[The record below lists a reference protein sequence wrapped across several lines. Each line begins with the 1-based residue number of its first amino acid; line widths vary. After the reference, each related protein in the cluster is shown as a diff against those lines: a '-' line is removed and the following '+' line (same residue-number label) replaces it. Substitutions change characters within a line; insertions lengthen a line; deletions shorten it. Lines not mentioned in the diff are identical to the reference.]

1 MVLMSSDLDFVPG
14 RWDPDLG
21 SDVLGPGHPKPG
33 CPEAGCLFAGSA
45 VWDFGV
51 CLSVPQLYL
60 VLEML
65 KFSVKCQHC
74 LVLTFMVQNKTFEKN
89 GNIVL
94 AGK

>member
-65 KFSVKCQHC
+65 MRRCQIKVQFQSGAKKKFLESIFQPM
-74 LVLTFMVQNKTFEKN
+74 T
-89 GNIVL
+89 
-94 AGK
+94 

>member
-21 SDVLGPGHPKPG
+21 SDILGPGHPKPG

-45 VWDFGV
+45 VWDFGI

-65 KFSVKCQHC
+65 MQLKHLSPYSYLICYC
-74 LVLTFMVQNKTFEKN
+74 W
-89 GNIVL
+89 
-94 AGK
+94 

>member
-51 CLSVPQLYL
+51 CLSVP
-60 VLEML
+60 
-65 KFSVKCQHC
+65 
-74 LVLTFMVQNKTFEKN
+74 
-89 GNIVL
+89 
-94 AGK
+94 

>member
-51 CLSVPQLYL
+51 CLFVPQLYL
-60 VLEML
+60 VLEMQL
-65 KFSVKCQHC
+65 KHLSPYSYLICYC
-74 LVLTFMVQNKTFEKN
+74 W
-89 GNIVL
+89 
-94 AGK
+94 

>member
-51 CLSVPQLYL
+51 SLSVPQLYL

-65 KFSVKCQHC
+65 MQLKHLSPYSYLICY
-74 LVLTFMVQNKTFEKN
+74 
-89 GNIVL
+89 
-94 AGK
+94 